1 MDGDV
6 ILLPLN
12 MVSAVLFNN
21 EELIVRLFSFNTG
34 FFLFFFPYLNLF
46 SSLNNAFIG
55 RNFLVTVYFILFLFN
70 YLIIFSCLEFLND
83 IIK

>member
-21 EELIVRLFSFNTG
+21 EELIVRLFSFNAG
-34 FFLFFFPYLNLF
+34 FFLFFSLF
-46 SSLNNAFIG
+46 KFI
-55 RNFLVTVYFILFLFN
+55 FFF
-70 YLIIFSCLEFLND
+70 
-83 IIK
+83 K

>member
-12 MVSAVLFNN
+12 MVSAVLFND

-34 FFLFFFPYLNLF
+34 FFFFPYLNLF

-70 YLIIFSCLEFLND
+70 YLIIFSCLEFLIV

>member
-12 MVSAVLFNN
+12 MVSAVLFND
-21 EELIVRLFSFNTG
+21 EELIVRLFLSILVSF
-34 FFLFFFPYLNLF
+34 FFFPYLNLF
-46 SSLNNAFIG
+46 SSLKNAFIG

-70 YLIIFSCLEFLND
+70 YLIIFSCLEFLID

>member
-12 MVSAVLFNN
+12 MVSAVLFND

-34 FFLFFFPYLNLF
+34 FFFFF
-46 SSLNNAFIG
+46 
-55 RNFLVTVYFILFLFN
+55 
-70 YLIIFSCLEFLND
+70 LI
-83 IIK
+83 